1 MYGIGVGTHKE
12 QICHRMPK
20 IVGLPVGPKLGK
32 WLQHKAALVHPGVGQ
47 FQFCVRESHKGIR
60 QYEVDV
66 DAAAGIA
73 WASGG
78 ADPAQPPLHFKAFP
92 KQSLGFTI
100 PFNFYNLVDKVWP
113 LKAPGGGAPKASGAG
128 DGPARHGALSG
139 VRHRR
144 RAVIQRAPCKRR
156 ARLRQNL

>member
-113 LKAPGGGAPKASGAG
+113 LKAPGGGAPKASDSGNWS
-128 DGPARHGALSG
+128 ARNG
-139 VRHRR
+139 VRLRR
-144 RAVIQRAPCKRR
+144 RADIQRAPRKRR

>member
-92 KQSLGFTI
+92 KQGLGFTI
-100 PFNFYNLVDKVWP
+100 PFDFYNLVDKVWP
-113 LKAPGGGAPKASGAG
+113 LKAPGGGAPKASDSGNWS
-128 DGPARHGALSG
+128 ARNG
-139 VRHRR
+139 VRLRR
-144 RAVIQRAPCKRR
+144 RADIQRAPRKRR